1 MIVSLSFINVN
12 FLPCHWPTWRFQKML
27 NLLLSLFEKRN
38 YRRYGG
44 VANSPAPYD
53 RLLIGVKEPKNPNKS
68 YLNFTLD
75 DLEMI
80 MNITD
85 TNGGPLESTSRTL
98 HQRLTTVTVT
108 TRSS

>member
-1 MIVSLSFINVN
+1 MCACHMIDRLRQRLHTYV
-12 FLPCHWPTWRFQKML
+12 
-27 NLLLSLFEKRN
+27 E
-38 YRRYGG
+38 
-44 VANSPAPYD
+44 YD
-53 RLLIGVKEPKNPNKS
+53 RLLIGVKEPKDPNKS

-98 HQRLTTVTVT
+98 HLRLTTVTGHYE
-108 TRSS
+108 R